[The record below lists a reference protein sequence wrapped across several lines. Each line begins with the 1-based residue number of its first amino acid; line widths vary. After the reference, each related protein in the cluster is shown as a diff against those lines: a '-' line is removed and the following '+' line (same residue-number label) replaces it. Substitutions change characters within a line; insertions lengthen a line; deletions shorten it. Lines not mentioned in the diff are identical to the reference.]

1 MPTLPGSRT
10 LSAYVVRGKSNSNPE
25 SPECLTRWGLSIDL
39 PHRFE
44 KGMLVVDAT
53 IQEKRSNRV
62 HSGFTNSEENQR
74 ERIPSRGFT
83 PGYVVNRVLRGL
95 LDALLMRATLEPSE
109 ARAKA
114 PGV

>member
-1 MPTLPGSRT
+1 MLILPGSRT
-10 LSAYVVRGKSNSNPE
+10 LSAYDVRGKSNSNPG
-25 SPECLTRWGLSIDL
+25 SPECLMLWGLLIDL
-39 PHRFE
+39 SHGFE
-44 KGMLVVDAT
+44 KGLFVLDAE
-53 IQEKRSNRV
+53 IQEKRPNRL
-62 HSGFTNSEENQR
+62 HSGFTDHEENQR